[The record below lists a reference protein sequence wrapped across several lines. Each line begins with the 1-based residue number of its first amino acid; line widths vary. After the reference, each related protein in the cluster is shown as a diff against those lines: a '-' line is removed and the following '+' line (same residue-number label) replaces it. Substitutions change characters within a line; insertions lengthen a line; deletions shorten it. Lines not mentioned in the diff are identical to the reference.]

1 MQRSTQHPRRRAW
14 LRRLI
19 VVAVLAAAVGALL
32 SQTVF
37 AQTSYIITDGDRV
50 TVHRSYSSDPYEVL
64 TEAGIELEEED
75 TYETGYADGMNQ
87 ITVRRMQMVTV
98 INRGAQS
105 VIGTYGET
113 TGSLLARMG
122 ITPGTGDT
130 LSCSSETQT
139 YDGMTIELVHTETR
153 IEEEDTT
160 VPYPVNYYEDPDLEP
175 DAEIVLVA
183 GQNGLTHVKS
193 EVTYR
198 NGKEVSR
205 VIVQETV
212 QTKPVTQ
219 LVIRGVDRT
228 IMEQP
233 ADPEPAEQAA
243 PDASSGTASGSS
255 SSGSSSSGGSRY
267 DGSAETSGNV
277 IMTSSGESYTYV
289 DVMTCSATAYTCEG
303 YVGHTYSGTLAR
315 VGAIAVDPTV
325 IPLGTKMYVV
335 SNDGQYVYGYCVA
348 EDIGGGIPNGR
359 KFKAAQTGG
368 PSGGCI
374 PASLIDTPI
383 DYDNLI
389 AIGSMMGSGGLIVMD
404 EDTCMVDLAK
414 FFLEFTVDES
424 CGKCAPCR
432 IGTRRLLEILTKIT
446 DGKGELEDIDR
457 LEELAAYIKSASL
470 CGLGQ
475 TAPNP
480 VLSTL
485 RYFRDEY
492 IAHVTEKRCPA
503 GVCKHLLSYSILED
517 KCRGCTA
524 CARICPAG
532 AISGSVKQPHKIDTS
547 KCLKCGACIEKC
559 KFGAIVK
566 K

>member
-212 QTKPVTQ
+212 KTKPVTQ

-243 PDASSGTASGSS
+243 PAASSGTASGSS

-267 DGSAETSGNV
+267 DGSAETDGNV

-348 EDIGGGIPNGR
+348 EDIGGGI
-359 KFKAAQTGG
+359 
-368 PSGGCI
+368 
-374 PASLIDTPI
+374 
-383 DYDNLI
+383 
-389 AIGSMMGSGGLIVMD
+389 
-404 EDTCMVDLAK
+404 
-414 FFLEFTVDES
+414 
-424 CGKCAPCR
+424 
-432 IGTRRLLEILTKIT
+432 
-446 DGKGELEDIDR
+446 KG
-457 LEELAAYIKSASL
+457 
-470 CGLGQ
+470 
-475 TAPNP
+475 N
-480 VLSTL
+480 
-485 RYFRDEY
+485 
-492 IAHVTEKRCPA
+492 
-503 GVCKHLLSYSILED
+503 
-517 KCRGCTA
+517 
-524 CARICPAG
+524 
-532 AISGSVKQPHKIDTS
+532 KIDLYFDTYAE
-547 KCLKCGACIEKC
+547 CWD
-559 KFGAIVK
+559 FGVRMCTVYILG
-566 K
+566 

>member
-113 TGSLLARMG
+113 VGSLLTRMG

-153 IEEEDTT
+153 IEEEDTV

-212 QTKPVTQ
+212 KTKPVTQ

-243 PDASSGTASGSS
+243 PAASSGTASGSS

-348 EDIGGGIPNGR
+348 EDIGGGI
-359 KFKAAQTGG
+359 
-368 PSGGCI
+368 
-374 PASLIDTPI
+374 
-383 DYDNLI
+383 
-389 AIGSMMGSGGLIVMD
+389 
-404 EDTCMVDLAK
+404 
-414 FFLEFTVDES
+414 
-424 CGKCAPCR
+424 
-432 IGTRRLLEILTKIT
+432 
-446 DGKGELEDIDR
+446 KG
-457 LEELAAYIKSASL
+457 
-470 CGLGQ
+470 
-475 TAPNP
+475 N
-480 VLSTL
+480 
-485 RYFRDEY
+485 
-492 IAHVTEKRCPA
+492 
-503 GVCKHLLSYSILED
+503 
-517 KCRGCTA
+517 
-524 CARICPAG
+524 
-532 AISGSVKQPHKIDTS
+532 KIDLYFDTYAE
-547 KCLKCGACIEKC
+547 CWD
-559 KFGAIVK
+559 FGVRMCTVYILG
-566 K
+566 

>member
-139 YDGMTIELVHTETR
+139 YDGMTVELVHTETR

-175 DAEIVLVA
+175 GAEIVLVA

-212 QTKPVTQ
+212 KMKPVTQ

-243 PDASSGTASGSS
+243 PAASSGTASGSS

-348 EDIGGGIPNGR
+348 EDIGGGI
-359 KFKAAQTGG
+359 
-368 PSGGCI
+368 
-374 PASLIDTPI
+374 
-383 DYDNLI
+383 
-389 AIGSMMGSGGLIVMD
+389 
-404 EDTCMVDLAK
+404 
-414 FFLEFTVDES
+414 
-424 CGKCAPCR
+424 
-432 IGTRRLLEILTKIT
+432 
-446 DGKGELEDIDR
+446 KG
-457 LEELAAYIKSASL
+457 
-470 CGLGQ
+470 
-475 TAPNP
+475 N
-480 VLSTL
+480 
-485 RYFRDEY
+485 
-492 IAHVTEKRCPA
+492 
-503 GVCKHLLSYSILED
+503 
-517 KCRGCTA
+517 
-524 CARICPAG
+524 
-532 AISGSVKQPHKIDTS
+532 KIDLYFDTYAE
-547 KCLKCGACIEKC
+547 CWD
-559 KFGAIVK
+559 FGVRMCTVYIMG
-566 K
+566 

>member
-37 AQTSYIITDGDRV
+37 AQTSYIITDGNRV

-175 DAEIVLVA
+175 GAEIVLVA

-205 VIVQETV
+205 TVVQETV

-243 PDASSGTASGSS
+243 PAASSGTASGSS

-348 EDIGGGIPNGR
+348 EDIGGGI
-359 KFKAAQTGG
+359 
-368 PSGGCI
+368 
-374 PASLIDTPI
+374 
-383 DYDNLI
+383 
-389 AIGSMMGSGGLIVMD
+389 
-404 EDTCMVDLAK
+404 
-414 FFLEFTVDES
+414 
-424 CGKCAPCR
+424 
-432 IGTRRLLEILTKIT
+432 
-446 DGKGELEDIDR
+446 KG
-457 LEELAAYIKSASL
+457 
-470 CGLGQ
+470 
-475 TAPNP
+475 N
-480 VLSTL
+480 
-485 RYFRDEY
+485 
-492 IAHVTEKRCPA
+492 
-503 GVCKHLLSYSILED
+503 
-517 KCRGCTA
+517 
-524 CARICPAG
+524 
-532 AISGSVKQPHKIDTS
+532 KIDLYFDTYAE
-547 KCLKCGACIEKC
+547 CWD
-559 KFGAIVK
+559 FGVRMCTVYILG
-566 K
+566 

>member
-153 IEEEDTT
+153 IEEEDTV

-175 DAEIVLVA
+175 GAEIVLVA

-205 VIVQETV
+205 TVVQETV

-243 PDASSGTASGSS
+243 PAASSGTASGSS

-267 DGSAETSGNV
+267 DGSAETDGNV

-348 EDIGGGIPNGR
+348 EDIGGGI
-359 KFKAAQTGG
+359 
-368 PSGGCI
+368 
-374 PASLIDTPI
+374 
-383 DYDNLI
+383 
-389 AIGSMMGSGGLIVMD
+389 
-404 EDTCMVDLAK
+404 
-414 FFLEFTVDES
+414 
-424 CGKCAPCR
+424 
-432 IGTRRLLEILTKIT
+432 
-446 DGKGELEDIDR
+446 KG
-457 LEELAAYIKSASL
+457 
-470 CGLGQ
+470 
-475 TAPNP
+475 N
-480 VLSTL
+480 
-485 RYFRDEY
+485 
-492 IAHVTEKRCPA
+492 
-503 GVCKHLLSYSILED
+503 
-517 KCRGCTA
+517 
-524 CARICPAG
+524 
-532 AISGSVKQPHKIDTS
+532 KIDLYFDTYAE
-547 KCLKCGACIEKC
+547 CWD
-559 KFGAIVK
+559 FGVRMCTVYILG
-566 K
+566 

>member
-153 IEEEDTT
+153 IEEEDTV

-175 DAEIVLVA
+175 EEEIVLVA

-205 VIVQETV
+205 VVVQETV
-212 QTKPVTQ
+212 KTKPVTQ

-243 PDASSGTASGSS
+243 PAASSGTASGSS

-348 EDIGGGIPNGR
+348 EDIGGGI
-359 KFKAAQTGG
+359 
-368 PSGGCI
+368 
-374 PASLIDTPI
+374 
-383 DYDNLI
+383 
-389 AIGSMMGSGGLIVMD
+389 
-404 EDTCMVDLAK
+404 
-414 FFLEFTVDES
+414 
-424 CGKCAPCR
+424 
-432 IGTRRLLEILTKIT
+432 
-446 DGKGELEDIDR
+446 KG
-457 LEELAAYIKSASL
+457 
-470 CGLGQ
+470 
-475 TAPNP
+475 N
-480 VLSTL
+480 
-485 RYFRDEY
+485 
-492 IAHVTEKRCPA
+492 
-503 GVCKHLLSYSILED
+503 
-517 KCRGCTA
+517 
-524 CARICPAG
+524 
-532 AISGSVKQPHKIDTS
+532 KIDLYFDTYAE
-547 KCLKCGACIEKC
+547 CWD
-559 KFGAIVK
+559 FGVRMCTVYILG
-566 K
+566 

>member
-1 MQRSTQHPRRRAW
+1 
-14 LRRLI
+14 
-19 VVAVLAAAVGALL
+19 
-32 SQTVF
+32 
-37 AQTSYIITDGDRV
+37 
-50 TVHRSYSSDPYEVL
+50 
-64 TEAGIELEEED
+64 
-75 TYETGYADGMNQ
+75 
-87 ITVRRMQMVTV
+87 
-98 INRGAQS
+98 
-105 VIGTYGET
+105 
-113 TGSLLARMG
+113 MG

-153 IEEEDTT
+153 IEEADTV
-160 VPYPVNYYEDPDLEP
+160 VPYPVNYYEDPELEP
-175 DAEIVLVA
+175 EEEIVLVA

-205 VIVQETV
+205 VVVQETV

-243 PDASSGTASGSS
+243 PAASSGTASGSS

-348 EDIGGGIPNGR
+348 EDIGGGI
-359 KFKAAQTGG
+359 
-368 PSGGCI
+368 
-374 PASLIDTPI
+374 
-383 DYDNLI
+383 
-389 AIGSMMGSGGLIVMD
+389 
-404 EDTCMVDLAK
+404 
-414 FFLEFTVDES
+414 
-424 CGKCAPCR
+424 
-432 IGTRRLLEILTKIT
+432 
-446 DGKGELEDIDR
+446 KG
-457 LEELAAYIKSASL
+457 
-470 CGLGQ
+470 
-475 TAPNP
+475 N
-480 VLSTL
+480 
-485 RYFRDEY
+485 
-492 IAHVTEKRCPA
+492 
-503 GVCKHLLSYSILED
+503 
-517 KCRGCTA
+517 
-524 CARICPAG
+524 
-532 AISGSVKQPHKIDTS
+532 KIDLYFDTYAE
-547 KCLKCGACIEKC
+547 CWD
-559 KFGAIVK
+559 FGVRMCTVYILG
-566 K
+566 

>member
-175 DAEIVLVA
+175 GAEIVLVA

-212 QTKPVTQ
+212 QAKPVTQ

-243 PDASSGTASGSS
+243 PAASSGTASGSS

-277 IMTSSGESYTYV
+277 IMTSSGESYTYI

-348 EDIGGGIPNGR
+348 EDIGGGI
-359 KFKAAQTGG
+359 
-368 PSGGCI
+368 
-374 PASLIDTPI
+374 
-383 DYDNLI
+383 
-389 AIGSMMGSGGLIVMD
+389 
-404 EDTCMVDLAK
+404 
-414 FFLEFTVDES
+414 
-424 CGKCAPCR
+424 
-432 IGTRRLLEILTKIT
+432 
-446 DGKGELEDIDR
+446 KG
-457 LEELAAYIKSASL
+457 
-470 CGLGQ
+470 
-475 TAPNP
+475 N
-480 VLSTL
+480 
-485 RYFRDEY
+485 
-492 IAHVTEKRCPA
+492 
-503 GVCKHLLSYSILED
+503 
-517 KCRGCTA
+517 
-524 CARICPAG
+524 
-532 AISGSVKQPHKIDTS
+532 KIDLYFDTYAE
-547 KCLKCGACIEKC
+547 CWD
-559 KFGAIVK
+559 FGVRMCTVYILG
-566 K
+566 

>member
-64 TEAGIELEEED
+64 TEVGIELEEED

-113 TGSLLARMG
+113 AGSLLARMG

-160 VPYPVNYYEDPDLEP
+160 VPYPVNYYEDPELEP
-175 DAEIVLVA
+175 GAEIVLVA

-205 VIVQETV
+205 TVVQETV

-243 PDASSGTASGSS
+243 PAASSGTASGSS

-348 EDIGGGIPNGR
+348 EDIGGGI
-359 KFKAAQTGG
+359 
-368 PSGGCI
+368 
-374 PASLIDTPI
+374 
-383 DYDNLI
+383 
-389 AIGSMMGSGGLIVMD
+389 
-404 EDTCMVDLAK
+404 
-414 FFLEFTVDES
+414 
-424 CGKCAPCR
+424 
-432 IGTRRLLEILTKIT
+432 
-446 DGKGELEDIDR
+446 KG
-457 LEELAAYIKSASL
+457 
-470 CGLGQ
+470 
-475 TAPNP
+475 N
-480 VLSTL
+480 
-485 RYFRDEY
+485 
-492 IAHVTEKRCPA
+492 
-503 GVCKHLLSYSILED
+503 
-517 KCRGCTA
+517 
-524 CARICPAG
+524 
-532 AISGSVKQPHKIDTS
+532 KIDLYFDTYAE
-547 KCLKCGACIEKC
+547 CWD
-559 KFGAIVK
+559 FGVRMCTVYILG
-566 K
+566 

>member
-75 TYETGYADGMNQ
+75 TYETGDADGMNQ

-153 IEEEDTT
+153 IEEEDTV

-175 DAEIVLVA
+175 GAEIVLVA

-205 VIVQETV
+205 TVVQETV

-243 PDASSGTASGSS
+243 PAASSGTASGSS

-348 EDIGGGIPNGR
+348 EDIGGGI
-359 KFKAAQTGG
+359 
-368 PSGGCI
+368 
-374 PASLIDTPI
+374 
-383 DYDNLI
+383 
-389 AIGSMMGSGGLIVMD
+389 
-404 EDTCMVDLAK
+404 
-414 FFLEFTVDES
+414 
-424 CGKCAPCR
+424 
-432 IGTRRLLEILTKIT
+432 
-446 DGKGELEDIDR
+446 KG
-457 LEELAAYIKSASL
+457 
-470 CGLGQ
+470 
-475 TAPNP
+475 N
-480 VLSTL
+480 
-485 RYFRDEY
+485 
-492 IAHVTEKRCPA
+492 
-503 GVCKHLLSYSILED
+503 
-517 KCRGCTA
+517 
-524 CARICPAG
+524 
-532 AISGSVKQPHKIDTS
+532 KIDLYFDTYAE
-547 KCLKCGACIEKC
+547 CWD
-559 KFGAIVK
+559 FGVRMCTVYILG
-566 K
+566 

>member
-64 TEAGIELEEED
+64 TEAGIELEED

-113 TGSLLARMG
+113 AGSLLARMG

-175 DAEIVLVA
+175 GAEIVLVA

-212 QTKPVTQ
+212 KTKPVTQ

-243 PDASSGTASGSS
+243 PAASSGTASGSS

-348 EDIGGGIPNGR
+348 EDIGGGI
-359 KFKAAQTGG
+359 
-368 PSGGCI
+368 
-374 PASLIDTPI
+374 
-383 DYDNLI
+383 
-389 AIGSMMGSGGLIVMD
+389 
-404 EDTCMVDLAK
+404 
-414 FFLEFTVDES
+414 
-424 CGKCAPCR
+424 
-432 IGTRRLLEILTKIT
+432 
-446 DGKGELEDIDR
+446 KG
-457 LEELAAYIKSASL
+457 
-470 CGLGQ
+470 
-475 TAPNP
+475 N
-480 VLSTL
+480 
-485 RYFRDEY
+485 
-492 IAHVTEKRCPA
+492 
-503 GVCKHLLSYSILED
+503 
-517 KCRGCTA
+517 
-524 CARICPAG
+524 
-532 AISGSVKQPHKIDTS
+532 KIDLYFDTYAE
-547 KCLKCGACIEKC
+547 CWD
-559 KFGAIVK
+559 FGVRMCTVYILG
-566 K
+566 

>member
-113 TGSLLARMG
+113 TGSLLARMV

-153 IEEEDTT
+153 IEEEDTV

-175 DAEIVLVA
+175 GAEIVLVA

-205 VIVQETV
+205 TVVQETV

-243 PDASSGTASGSS
+243 PAASSGTASGSS

-348 EDIGGGIPNGR
+348 EDIGGGI
-359 KFKAAQTGG
+359 
-368 PSGGCI
+368 
-374 PASLIDTPI
+374 
-383 DYDNLI
+383 
-389 AIGSMMGSGGLIVMD
+389 
-404 EDTCMVDLAK
+404 
-414 FFLEFTVDES
+414 
-424 CGKCAPCR
+424 
-432 IGTRRLLEILTKIT
+432 
-446 DGKGELEDIDR
+446 KG
-457 LEELAAYIKSASL
+457 
-470 CGLGQ
+470 
-475 TAPNP
+475 N
-480 VLSTL
+480 
-485 RYFRDEY
+485 
-492 IAHVTEKRCPA
+492 
-503 GVCKHLLSYSILED
+503 
-517 KCRGCTA
+517 
-524 CARICPAG
+524 
-532 AISGSVKQPHKIDTS
+532 KIDLYFDTYAE
-547 KCLKCGACIEKC
+547 CWD
-559 KFGAIVK
+559 FGVRMCTVYILG
-566 K
+566 

>member
-153 IEEEDTT
+153 IEEEDTV

-233 ADPEPAEQAA
+233 ADPEPAERRPLPPRPARPPAA
-243 PDASSGTASGSS
+243 PRPARRPPAAHAMTAPL
-255 SSGSSSSGGSRY
+255 RR
-267 DGSAETSGNV
+267 AA
-277 IMTSSGESYTYV
+277 TSS
-289 DVMTCSATAYTCEG
+289 
-303 YVGHTYSGTLAR
+303 
-315 VGAIAVDPTV
+315 
-325 IPLGTKMYVV
+325 
-335 SNDGQYVYGYCVA
+335 
-348 EDIGGGIPNGR
+348 
-359 KFKAAQTGG
+359 
-368 PSGGCI
+368 
-374 PASLIDTPI
+374 
-383 DYDNLI
+383 
-389 AIGSMMGSGGLIVMD
+389 
-404 EDTCMVDLAK
+404 
-414 FFLEFTVDES
+414 
-424 CGKCAPCR
+424 
-432 IGTRRLLEILTKIT
+432 
-446 DGKGELEDIDR
+446 
-457 LEELAAYIKSASL
+457 
-470 CGLGQ
+470 
-475 TAPNP
+475 
-480 VLSTL
+480 
-485 RYFRDEY
+485 
-492 IAHVTEKRCPA
+492 
-503 GVCKHLLSYSILED
+503 
-517 KCRGCTA
+517 
-524 CARICPAG
+524 
-532 AISGSVKQPHKIDTS
+532 
-547 KCLKCGACIEKC
+547 
-559 KFGAIVK
+559 
-566 K
+566 

>member
-153 IEEEDTT
+153 IEEEDTI

-205 VIVQETV
+205 TVVQETV

-243 PDASSGTASGSS
+243 PAASSGTASGSS

-348 EDIGGGIPNGR
+348 EDIGGGI
-359 KFKAAQTGG
+359 
-368 PSGGCI
+368 
-374 PASLIDTPI
+374 
-383 DYDNLI
+383 
-389 AIGSMMGSGGLIVMD
+389 
-404 EDTCMVDLAK
+404 
-414 FFLEFTVDES
+414 
-424 CGKCAPCR
+424 
-432 IGTRRLLEILTKIT
+432 
-446 DGKGELEDIDR
+446 KG
-457 LEELAAYIKSASL
+457 
-470 CGLGQ
+470 
-475 TAPNP
+475 N
-480 VLSTL
+480 
-485 RYFRDEY
+485 
-492 IAHVTEKRCPA
+492 
-503 GVCKHLLSYSILED
+503 
-517 KCRGCTA
+517 
-524 CARICPAG
+524 
-532 AISGSVKQPHKIDTS
+532 KIDLYFDTYAE
-547 KCLKCGACIEKC
+547 CWD
-559 KFGAIVK
+559 FGVRMCTVYILG
-566 K
+566 

>member
-153 IEEEDTT
+153 IEEEDTV

-175 DAEIVLVA
+175 GAEIVLVA

-205 VIVQETV
+205 TVVQETV

-233 ADPEPAEQAA
+233 ADPEPTEQSV
-243 PDASSGTASGSS
+243 SSGSTSSGGSS
-255 SSGSSSSGGSRY
+255 SSGPSTSGGSRY
-267 DGSAETSGNV
+267 DGSAETNGNV

-348 EDIGGGIPNGR
+348 EDIGGGI
-359 KFKAAQTGG
+359 
-368 PSGGCI
+368 
-374 PASLIDTPI
+374 
-383 DYDNLI
+383 
-389 AIGSMMGSGGLIVMD
+389 
-404 EDTCMVDLAK
+404 
-414 FFLEFTVDES
+414 
-424 CGKCAPCR
+424 
-432 IGTRRLLEILTKIT
+432 
-446 DGKGELEDIDR
+446 KG
-457 LEELAAYIKSASL
+457 
-470 CGLGQ
+470 
-475 TAPNP
+475 N
-480 VLSTL
+480 
-485 RYFRDEY
+485 
-492 IAHVTEKRCPA
+492 
-503 GVCKHLLSYSILED
+503 
-517 KCRGCTA
+517 
-524 CARICPAG
+524 
-532 AISGSVKQPHKIDTS
+532 KIDLYFDTYAE
-547 KCLKCGACIEKC
+547 CWD
-559 KFGAIVK
+559 FGVRMCTVYILG
-566 K
+566 

>member
-153 IEEEDTT
+153 IEEEDTV

-175 DAEIVLVA
+175 GAEIVLVA

-205 VIVQETV
+205 TVVQETV

-228 IMEQP
+228 IMEQR

-243 PDASSGTASGSS
+243 PAASSGTASGSS

-348 EDIGGGIPNGR
+348 EDIGGGI
-359 KFKAAQTGG
+359 
-368 PSGGCI
+368 
-374 PASLIDTPI
+374 
-383 DYDNLI
+383 
-389 AIGSMMGSGGLIVMD
+389 
-404 EDTCMVDLAK
+404 
-414 FFLEFTVDES
+414 
-424 CGKCAPCR
+424 
-432 IGTRRLLEILTKIT
+432 
-446 DGKGELEDIDR
+446 KG
-457 LEELAAYIKSASL
+457 
-470 CGLGQ
+470 
-475 TAPNP
+475 N
-480 VLSTL
+480 
-485 RYFRDEY
+485 
-492 IAHVTEKRCPA
+492 
-503 GVCKHLLSYSILED
+503 
-517 KCRGCTA
+517 
-524 CARICPAG
+524 
-532 AISGSVKQPHKIDTS
+532 KIDLYFDTYAE
-547 KCLKCGACIEKC
+547 CWD
-559 KFGAIVK
+559 FGVRMCTVYILG
-566 K
+566 

>member
-212 QTKPVTQ
+212 KTKPVTQ

-233 ADPEPAEQAA
+233 ADPEPTEQSV
-243 PDASSGTASGSS
+243 SSGSTSSGGSS
-255 SSGSSSSGGSRY
+255 SSGPSTSGGSRY
-267 DGSAETSGNV
+267 DGSAETDGNV

-325 IPLGTKMYVV
+325 IPLGTKMYIV

-348 EDIGGGIPNGR
+348 EDIGGGI
-359 KFKAAQTGG
+359 
-368 PSGGCI
+368 
-374 PASLIDTPI
+374 
-383 DYDNLI
+383 
-389 AIGSMMGSGGLIVMD
+389 
-404 EDTCMVDLAK
+404 
-414 FFLEFTVDES
+414 
-424 CGKCAPCR
+424 
-432 IGTRRLLEILTKIT
+432 
-446 DGKGELEDIDR
+446 KG
-457 LEELAAYIKSASL
+457 
-470 CGLGQ
+470 
-475 TAPNP
+475 N
-480 VLSTL
+480 
-485 RYFRDEY
+485 
-492 IAHVTEKRCPA
+492 
-503 GVCKHLLSYSILED
+503 
-517 KCRGCTA
+517 
-524 CARICPAG
+524 
-532 AISGSVKQPHKIDTS
+532 KIDLYFDTYAE
-547 KCLKCGACIEKC
+547 CWD
-559 KFGAIVK
+559 FGVRMCTVYILG
-566 K
+566 

>member
-113 TGSLLARMG
+113 VGSLLTRMG

-153 IEEEDTT
+153 IEEEDTV

-175 DAEIVLVA
+175 DAEIDLVA

-212 QTKPVTQ
+212 KTKPVTQ

-243 PDASSGTASGSS
+243 PAASSGTASGSS

-348 EDIGGGIPNGR
+348 EDIGGGI
-359 KFKAAQTGG
+359 
-368 PSGGCI
+368 
-374 PASLIDTPI
+374 
-383 DYDNLI
+383 
-389 AIGSMMGSGGLIVMD
+389 
-404 EDTCMVDLAK
+404 
-414 FFLEFTVDES
+414 
-424 CGKCAPCR
+424 
-432 IGTRRLLEILTKIT
+432 
-446 DGKGELEDIDR
+446 KG
-457 LEELAAYIKSASL
+457 
-470 CGLGQ
+470 
-475 TAPNP
+475 N
-480 VLSTL
+480 
-485 RYFRDEY
+485 
-492 IAHVTEKRCPA
+492 
-503 GVCKHLLSYSILED
+503 
-517 KCRGCTA
+517 
-524 CARICPAG
+524 
-532 AISGSVKQPHKIDTS
+532 KIDLYFDTYAE
-547 KCLKCGACIEKC
+547 CWD
-559 KFGAIVK
+559 FGVRMCTVYILG
-566 K
+566 

>member
-153 IEEEDTT
+153 IEEEDTV

-175 DAEIVLVA
+175 GAEIVLVA

-205 VIVQETV
+205 TVVQETV
-212 QTKPVTQ
+212 QTQPVTQ

-243 PDASSGTASGSS
+243 PAASSGTASGSS

-348 EDIGGGIPNGR
+348 EDIGGGI
-359 KFKAAQTGG
+359 
-368 PSGGCI
+368 
-374 PASLIDTPI
+374 
-383 DYDNLI
+383 
-389 AIGSMMGSGGLIVMD
+389 
-404 EDTCMVDLAK
+404 
-414 FFLEFTVDES
+414 
-424 CGKCAPCR
+424 
-432 IGTRRLLEILTKIT
+432 
-446 DGKGELEDIDR
+446 KG
-457 LEELAAYIKSASL
+457 
-470 CGLGQ
+470 
-475 TAPNP
+475 N
-480 VLSTL
+480 
-485 RYFRDEY
+485 
-492 IAHVTEKRCPA
+492 
-503 GVCKHLLSYSILED
+503 
-517 KCRGCTA
+517 
-524 CARICPAG
+524 
-532 AISGSVKQPHKIDTS
+532 KIDLYFDTYAE
-547 KCLKCGACIEKC
+547 CWD
-559 KFGAIVK
+559 FGVRMCTVYILG
-566 K
+566 

>member
-139 YDGMTIELVHTETR
+139 YDGMTVELVHTETR

-175 DAEIVLVA
+175 GAEIVLVA

-205 VIVQETV
+205 VVVQETV
-212 QTKPVTQ
+212 KMKPVTQ

-243 PDASSGTASGSS
+243 PAASSGTASGSS

-267 DGSAETSGNV
+267 DGSAETDGNV

-348 EDIGGGIPNGR
+348 EDIGGGI
-359 KFKAAQTGG
+359 
-368 PSGGCI
+368 
-374 PASLIDTPI
+374 
-383 DYDNLI
+383 
-389 AIGSMMGSGGLIVMD
+389 
-404 EDTCMVDLAK
+404 
-414 FFLEFTVDES
+414 
-424 CGKCAPCR
+424 
-432 IGTRRLLEILTKIT
+432 
-446 DGKGELEDIDR
+446 KG
-457 LEELAAYIKSASL
+457 
-470 CGLGQ
+470 
-475 TAPNP
+475 N
-480 VLSTL
+480 
-485 RYFRDEY
+485 
-492 IAHVTEKRCPA
+492 
-503 GVCKHLLSYSILED
+503 
-517 KCRGCTA
+517 
-524 CARICPAG
+524 
-532 AISGSVKQPHKIDTS
+532 KIDLYFDTYAE
-547 KCLKCGACIEKC
+547 CWD
-559 KFGAIVK
+559 FGVRMCTVYILG
-566 K
+566 

>member
-175 DAEIVLVA
+175 GAEIVLVA

-212 QTKPVTQ
+212 KTKPVTQ

-233 ADPEPAEQAA
+233 ADPEPAEQATPA
-243 PDASSGTASGSS
+243 ASSGTASGSS

-348 EDIGGGIPNGR
+348 EDIGGGI
-359 KFKAAQTGG
+359 
-368 PSGGCI
+368 
-374 PASLIDTPI
+374 
-383 DYDNLI
+383 
-389 AIGSMMGSGGLIVMD
+389 
-404 EDTCMVDLAK
+404 
-414 FFLEFTVDES
+414 
-424 CGKCAPCR
+424 
-432 IGTRRLLEILTKIT
+432 
-446 DGKGELEDIDR
+446 KG
-457 LEELAAYIKSASL
+457 
-470 CGLGQ
+470 
-475 TAPNP
+475 N
-480 VLSTL
+480 
-485 RYFRDEY
+485 
-492 IAHVTEKRCPA
+492 
-503 GVCKHLLSYSILED
+503 
-517 KCRGCTA
+517 
-524 CARICPAG
+524 
-532 AISGSVKQPHKIDTS
+532 KIDLYFDTYAE
-547 KCLKCGACIEKC
+547 CWD
-559 KFGAIVK
+559 FGVRMCTVYILG
-566 K
+566 

>member
-153 IEEEDTT
+153 IEEEDTV

-175 DAEIVLVA
+175 GAEIVLVA

-205 VIVQETV
+205 TVVQETA

-233 ADPEPAEQAA
+233 ADPEPTEQSV
-243 PDASSGTASGSS
+243 SSGSTSSGGSS
-255 SSGSSSSGGSRY
+255 SSGPSTSGGSRY

-348 EDIGGGIPNGR
+348 EDIGGGI
-359 KFKAAQTGG
+359 
-368 PSGGCI
+368 
-374 PASLIDTPI
+374 
-383 DYDNLI
+383 
-389 AIGSMMGSGGLIVMD
+389 
-404 EDTCMVDLAK
+404 
-414 FFLEFTVDES
+414 
-424 CGKCAPCR
+424 
-432 IGTRRLLEILTKIT
+432 
-446 DGKGELEDIDR
+446 KG
-457 LEELAAYIKSASL
+457 
-470 CGLGQ
+470 
-475 TAPNP
+475 N
-480 VLSTL
+480 
-485 RYFRDEY
+485 
-492 IAHVTEKRCPA
+492 
-503 GVCKHLLSYSILED
+503 
-517 KCRGCTA
+517 
-524 CARICPAG
+524 
-532 AISGSVKQPHKIDTS
+532 KIDLYFDTYAE
-547 KCLKCGACIEKC
+547 CWD
-559 KFGAIVK
+559 FGVRMCTVYILG
-566 K
+566 

>member
-175 DAEIVLVA
+175 GAEIVLVA

-243 PDASSGTASGSS
+243 PAASSGAASGSS

-267 DGSAETSGNV
+267 DGSAETDGNV
-277 IMTSSGESYTYV
+277 IMTSSGE
-289 DVMTCSATAYTCEG
+289 G
-303 YVGHTYSGTLAR
+303 YVGNTYSGTLAR

-348 EDIGGGIPNGR
+348 EDIGGGI
-359 KFKAAQTGG
+359 
-368 PSGGCI
+368 
-374 PASLIDTPI
+374 
-383 DYDNLI
+383 
-389 AIGSMMGSGGLIVMD
+389 
-404 EDTCMVDLAK
+404 
-414 FFLEFTVDES
+414 
-424 CGKCAPCR
+424 
-432 IGTRRLLEILTKIT
+432 
-446 DGKGELEDIDR
+446 KG
-457 LEELAAYIKSASL
+457 
-470 CGLGQ
+470 
-475 TAPNP
+475 N
-480 VLSTL
+480 
-485 RYFRDEY
+485 
-492 IAHVTEKRCPA
+492 
-503 GVCKHLLSYSILED
+503 
-517 KCRGCTA
+517 
-524 CARICPAG
+524 
-532 AISGSVKQPHKIDTS
+532 KIDLYFDTYAE
-547 KCLKCGACIEKC
+547 CWD
-559 KFGAIVK
+559 FGVRMCTVYILG
-566 K
+566 

>member
-50 TVHRSYSSDPYEVL
+50 TVHRSFSSDPYEVL

-153 IEEEDTT
+153 IEEADTV
-160 VPYPVNYYEDPDLEP
+160 VPYPVNYYEDPELEP
-175 DAEIVLVA
+175 EEEIVLVA

-212 QTKPVTQ
+212 KTKPVTQ

-233 ADPEPAEQAA
+233 ADPEPTEQSV
-243 PDASSGTASGSS
+243 SSGSTSSGGSS
-255 SSGSSSSGGSRY
+255 SSGPSSSGGSRY

-348 EDIGGGIPNGR
+348 EDIGGGI
-359 KFKAAQTGG
+359 
-368 PSGGCI
+368 
-374 PASLIDTPI
+374 
-383 DYDNLI
+383 
-389 AIGSMMGSGGLIVMD
+389 
-404 EDTCMVDLAK
+404 
-414 FFLEFTVDES
+414 
-424 CGKCAPCR
+424 
-432 IGTRRLLEILTKIT
+432 
-446 DGKGELEDIDR
+446 KG
-457 LEELAAYIKSASL
+457 
-470 CGLGQ
+470 
-475 TAPNP
+475 N
-480 VLSTL
+480 
-485 RYFRDEY
+485 
-492 IAHVTEKRCPA
+492 
-503 GVCKHLLSYSILED
+503 
-517 KCRGCTA
+517 
-524 CARICPAG
+524 
-532 AISGSVKQPHKIDTS
+532 KIDLYFDTYAE
-547 KCLKCGACIEKC
+547 CWD
-559 KFGAIVK
+559 FGVRMCTVYILG
-566 K
+566 

>member
-14 LRRLI
+14 LRRLT
-19 VVAVLAAAVGALL
+19 VAAVLAAAVGALL

-98 INRGAQS
+98 VNRGAQS
-105 VIGTYGET
+105 VIGTYGESV
-113 TGSLLARMG
+113 GSLLARMG

-130 LSCSSETQT
+130 LSCSSEAQT
-139 YDGMTIELVHTETR
+139 YDGMTVELVHTETR

-205 VIVQETV
+205 VVVQETV
-212 QTKPVTQ
+212 KTKPVTQ

-233 ADPEPAEQAA
+233 TDPEPTEQSVSSS
-243 PDASSGTASGSS
+243 SSGSSASSGSS
-255 SSGSSSSGGSRY
+255 SGASSCSSSSGGSRY
-267 DGSAETSGNV
+267 DGSAETDGNV
-277 IMTSSGESYTYV
+277 IVTSSGETYTYV

-348 EDIGGGIPNGR
+348 EDIGGGI
-359 KFKAAQTGG
+359 
-368 PSGGCI
+368 
-374 PASLIDTPI
+374 
-383 DYDNLI
+383 
-389 AIGSMMGSGGLIVMD
+389 
-404 EDTCMVDLAK
+404 
-414 FFLEFTVDES
+414 
-424 CGKCAPCR
+424 
-432 IGTRRLLEILTKIT
+432 
-446 DGKGELEDIDR
+446 KG
-457 LEELAAYIKSASL
+457 
-470 CGLGQ
+470 
-475 TAPNP
+475 N
-480 VLSTL
+480 
-485 RYFRDEY
+485 
-492 IAHVTEKRCPA
+492 
-503 GVCKHLLSYSILED
+503 
-517 KCRGCTA
+517 
-524 CARICPAG
+524 
-532 AISGSVKQPHKIDTS
+532 KIDLYFDTYAE
-547 KCLKCGACIEKC
+547 CWD
-559 KFGAIVK
+559 FGVRMCTVYILG
-566 K
+566 

>member
-193 EVTYR
+193 KVTYR

-212 QTKPVTQ
+212 KTKPVTQ

-233 ADPEPAEQAA
+233 ADPEPTEQSV
-243 PDASSGTASGSS
+243 SSGSTSSGGSS
-255 SSGSSSSGGSRY
+255 SSGPSTSGGSRY
-267 DGSAETSGNV
+267 DGSAETDGNV

-348 EDIGGGIPNGR
+348 EDIGGGI
-359 KFKAAQTGG
+359 
-368 PSGGCI
+368 
-374 PASLIDTPI
+374 
-383 DYDNLI
+383 
-389 AIGSMMGSGGLIVMD
+389 
-404 EDTCMVDLAK
+404 
-414 FFLEFTVDES
+414 
-424 CGKCAPCR
+424 
-432 IGTRRLLEILTKIT
+432 
-446 DGKGELEDIDR
+446 KG
-457 LEELAAYIKSASL
+457 
-470 CGLGQ
+470 
-475 TAPNP
+475 N
-480 VLSTL
+480 
-485 RYFRDEY
+485 
-492 IAHVTEKRCPA
+492 
-503 GVCKHLLSYSILED
+503 
-517 KCRGCTA
+517 
-524 CARICPAG
+524 
-532 AISGSVKQPHKIDTS
+532 KIDLYFDTYAE
-547 KCLKCGACIEKC
+547 CWD
-559 KFGAIVK
+559 FGVRMCTVYILG
-566 K
+566 

>member
-153 IEEEDTT
+153 IEEEDTV

-175 DAEIVLVA
+175 GAEIVLVA

-205 VIVQETV
+205 TVVQETV

-243 PDASSGTASGSS
+243 PAASSGTASGSS

-267 DGSAETSGNV
+267 AGSAETSGNV

-348 EDIGGGIPNGR
+348 EDIGGGI
-359 KFKAAQTGG
+359 
-368 PSGGCI
+368 
-374 PASLIDTPI
+374 
-383 DYDNLI
+383 
-389 AIGSMMGSGGLIVMD
+389 
-404 EDTCMVDLAK
+404 
-414 FFLEFTVDES
+414 
-424 CGKCAPCR
+424 
-432 IGTRRLLEILTKIT
+432 
-446 DGKGELEDIDR
+446 KG
-457 LEELAAYIKSASL
+457 
-470 CGLGQ
+470 
-475 TAPNP
+475 N
-480 VLSTL
+480 
-485 RYFRDEY
+485 
-492 IAHVTEKRCPA
+492 
-503 GVCKHLLSYSILED
+503 
-517 KCRGCTA
+517 
-524 CARICPAG
+524 
-532 AISGSVKQPHKIDTS
+532 KIDLYFDTYAE
-547 KCLKCGACIEKC
+547 CWD
-559 KFGAIVK
+559 FGVRMCTVYILG
-566 K
+566 

>member
-153 IEEEDTT
+153 IEEEDTV

-175 DAEIVLVA
+175 GTEIVLVA

-205 VIVQETV
+205 TVVQETV

-243 PDASSGTASGSS
+243 PAASSGTASGSS

-348 EDIGGGIPNGR
+348 EDIGGGI
-359 KFKAAQTGG
+359 
-368 PSGGCI
+368 
-374 PASLIDTPI
+374 
-383 DYDNLI
+383 
-389 AIGSMMGSGGLIVMD
+389 
-404 EDTCMVDLAK
+404 
-414 FFLEFTVDES
+414 
-424 CGKCAPCR
+424 
-432 IGTRRLLEILTKIT
+432 
-446 DGKGELEDIDR
+446 KG
-457 LEELAAYIKSASL
+457 
-470 CGLGQ
+470 
-475 TAPNP
+475 N
-480 VLSTL
+480 
-485 RYFRDEY
+485 
-492 IAHVTEKRCPA
+492 
-503 GVCKHLLSYSILED
+503 
-517 KCRGCTA
+517 
-524 CARICPAG
+524 
-532 AISGSVKQPHKIDTS
+532 KIDLYFDTYAE
-547 KCLKCGACIEKC
+547 CWD
-559 KFGAIVK
+559 FGVRMCTVYILG
-566 K
+566 

>member
-105 VIGTYGET
+105 VIGTYGES

-205 VIVQETV
+205 VVVQETV
-212 QTKPVTQ
+212 KMKPVTQ

-233 ADPEPAEQAA
+233 ADPEPTEQAA
-243 PDASSGTASGSS
+243 PAASSGTASGSS

-267 DGSAETSGNV
+267 DGSAETDGNV

-348 EDIGGGIPNGR
+348 EDIGGGI
-359 KFKAAQTGG
+359 
-368 PSGGCI
+368 
-374 PASLIDTPI
+374 
-383 DYDNLI
+383 
-389 AIGSMMGSGGLIVMD
+389 
-404 EDTCMVDLAK
+404 
-414 FFLEFTVDES
+414 
-424 CGKCAPCR
+424 
-432 IGTRRLLEILTKIT
+432 
-446 DGKGELEDIDR
+446 KG
-457 LEELAAYIKSASL
+457 
-470 CGLGQ
+470 
-475 TAPNP
+475 N
-480 VLSTL
+480 
-485 RYFRDEY
+485 
-492 IAHVTEKRCPA
+492 
-503 GVCKHLLSYSILED
+503 
-517 KCRGCTA
+517 
-524 CARICPAG
+524 
-532 AISGSVKQPHKIDTS
+532 KIDLYFDTYAE
-547 KCLKCGACIEKC
+547 CWD
-559 KFGAIVK
+559 FGVRMCTVYILG
-566 K
+566 

>member
-175 DAEIVLVA
+175 GAEIVLVPNA
-183 GQNGLTHVKS
+183 CPMEINGLTHVKS

-243 PDASSGTASGSS
+243 PAASSGAASGSS

-267 DGSAETSGNV
+267 DGSAETDGNV

-348 EDIGGGIPNGR
+348 EDIGGGI
-359 KFKAAQTGG
+359 
-368 PSGGCI
+368 
-374 PASLIDTPI
+374 
-383 DYDNLI
+383 
-389 AIGSMMGSGGLIVMD
+389 
-404 EDTCMVDLAK
+404 
-414 FFLEFTVDES
+414 
-424 CGKCAPCR
+424 
-432 IGTRRLLEILTKIT
+432 
-446 DGKGELEDIDR
+446 KG
-457 LEELAAYIKSASL
+457 
-470 CGLGQ
+470 
-475 TAPNP
+475 N
-480 VLSTL
+480 
-485 RYFRDEY
+485 
-492 IAHVTEKRCPA
+492 
-503 GVCKHLLSYSILED
+503 
-517 KCRGCTA
+517 
-524 CARICPAG
+524 
-532 AISGSVKQPHKIDTS
+532 KIDLYFDTYAE
-547 KCLKCGACIEKC
+547 CWD
-559 KFGAIVK
+559 FGVRMCTVYILG
-566 K
+566 

>member
-212 QTKPVTQ
+212 KTKPVTQ

-233 ADPEPAEQAA
+233 ADPEPTEQSV
-243 PDASSGTASGSS
+243 SSGSTSSGGSS
-255 SSGSSSSGGSRY
+255 SSGPSTSGGSRY
-267 DGSAETSGNV
+267 HGSAETDGNV
-277 IMTSSGESYTYV
+277 IRTSSGE
-289 DVMTCSATAYTCEG
+289 TCSATAYTCEG

-348 EDIGGGIPNGR
+348 EDIGGGI
-359 KFKAAQTGG
+359 
-368 PSGGCI
+368 
-374 PASLIDTPI
+374 
-383 DYDNLI
+383 
-389 AIGSMMGSGGLIVMD
+389 
-404 EDTCMVDLAK
+404 
-414 FFLEFTVDES
+414 
-424 CGKCAPCR
+424 
-432 IGTRRLLEILTKIT
+432 
-446 DGKGELEDIDR
+446 KG
-457 LEELAAYIKSASL
+457 
-470 CGLGQ
+470 
-475 TAPNP
+475 N
-480 VLSTL
+480 
-485 RYFRDEY
+485 
-492 IAHVTEKRCPA
+492 
-503 GVCKHLLSYSILED
+503 
-517 KCRGCTA
+517 
-524 CARICPAG
+524 
-532 AISGSVKQPHKIDTS
+532 KIDLYFDTYAE
-547 KCLKCGACIEKC
+547 CWD
-559 KFGAIVK
+559 FGVRMCTVYILG
-566 K
+566 

>member
-175 DAEIVLVA
+175 GAEIVLVA

-205 VIVQETV
+205 TVVQETV

-243 PDASSGTASGSS
+243 PAASSGTASGSS

-348 EDIGGGIPNGR
+348 EDIGGGI
-359 KFKAAQTGG
+359 
-368 PSGGCI
+368 
-374 PASLIDTPI
+374 
-383 DYDNLI
+383 
-389 AIGSMMGSGGLIVMD
+389 
-404 EDTCMVDLAK
+404 
-414 FFLEFTVDES
+414 
-424 CGKCAPCR
+424 
-432 IGTRRLLEILTKIT
+432 
-446 DGKGELEDIDR
+446 KG
-457 LEELAAYIKSASL
+457 
-470 CGLGQ
+470 
-475 TAPNP
+475 N
-480 VLSTL
+480 
-485 RYFRDEY
+485 
-492 IAHVTEKRCPA
+492 
-503 GVCKHLLSYSILED
+503 
-517 KCRGCTA
+517 
-524 CARICPAG
+524 
-532 AISGSVKQPHKIDTS
+532 KIDLYFDTYAE
-547 KCLKCGACIEKC
+547 CWD
-559 KFGAIVK
+559 FGVRMCTVYILG
-566 K
+566 

>member
-175 DAEIVLVA
+175 GAEIVLVA

-205 VIVQETV
+205 VIVQEMV

-243 PDASSGTASGSS
+243 PAASSGTASGSS

-315 VGAIAVDPTV
+315 VGAIAVVPTV

-348 EDIGGGIPNGR
+348 EDIGGGI
-359 KFKAAQTGG
+359 
-368 PSGGCI
+368 
-374 PASLIDTPI
+374 
-383 DYDNLI
+383 
-389 AIGSMMGSGGLIVMD
+389 
-404 EDTCMVDLAK
+404 
-414 FFLEFTVDES
+414 
-424 CGKCAPCR
+424 
-432 IGTRRLLEILTKIT
+432 
-446 DGKGELEDIDR
+446 KG
-457 LEELAAYIKSASL
+457 
-470 CGLGQ
+470 
-475 TAPNP
+475 N
-480 VLSTL
+480 
-485 RYFRDEY
+485 
-492 IAHVTEKRCPA
+492 
-503 GVCKHLLSYSILED
+503 
-517 KCRGCTA
+517 
-524 CARICPAG
+524 
-532 AISGSVKQPHKIDTS
+532 KIDLYFDTYAE
-547 KCLKCGACIEKC
+547 CWD
-559 KFGAIVK
+559 FGVRMCTVYILG
-566 K
+566 

>member
-153 IEEEDTT
+153 IEEEDTV

-175 DAEIVLVA
+175 GAEIVLVA

-205 VIVQETV
+205 TVVQETV

-243 PDASSGTASGSS
+243 PAASSGTASGSS

-348 EDIGGGIPNGR
+348 EDIGGGI
-359 KFKAAQTGG
+359 
-368 PSGGCI
+368 
-374 PASLIDTPI
+374 
-383 DYDNLI
+383 
-389 AIGSMMGSGGLIVMD
+389 
-404 EDTCMVDLAK
+404 
-414 FFLEFTVDES
+414 
-424 CGKCAPCR
+424 
-432 IGTRRLLEILTKIT
+432 
-446 DGKGELEDIDR
+446 KG
-457 LEELAAYIKSASL
+457 
-470 CGLGQ
+470 
-475 TAPNP
+475 N
-480 VLSTL
+480 
-485 RYFRDEY
+485 
-492 IAHVTEKRCPA
+492 
-503 GVCKHLLSYSILED
+503 
-517 KCRGCTA
+517 
-524 CARICPAG
+524 
-532 AISGSVKQPHKIDTS
+532 KIDLYFDTYAE
-547 KCLKCGACIEKC
+547 CWD
-559 KFGAIVK
+559 FGVRMCTVYILG
-566 K
+566 

>member
-139 YDGMTIELVHTETR
+139 YDGMTVELVHTETR

-175 DAEIVLVA
+175 GAEIVLVA

-212 QTKPVTQ
+212 KTKPVTQ

-267 DGSAETSGNV
+267 DGSAETDGNV

-303 YVGHTYSGTLAR
+303 YYRIMDYKRLFIFQRTHRRISAVQRIAYLHRIFLRIQYHFHFPGFQQPSSQFNFISQRKSIDSSCLQLWNMRIHTWFEILPVPFLLLCPCHLGNRQQTWKNHVFQLFLIIHKFSPSTALYSHHIFHFLRTNPLH
-315 VGAIAVDPTV
+315 AIR
-325 IPLGTKMYVV
+325 LKL
-335 SNDGQYVYGYCVA
+335 
-348 EDIGGGIPNGR
+348 
-359 KFKAAQTGG
+359 F
-368 PSGGCI
+368 
-374 PASLIDTPI
+374 SL
-383 DYDNLI
+383 YQL
-389 AIGSMMGSGGLIVMD
+389 LIV
-404 EDTCMVDLAK
+404 
-414 FFLEFTVDES
+414 
-424 CGKCAPCR
+424 
-432 IGTRRLLEILTKIT
+432 
-446 DGKGELEDIDR
+446 
-457 LEELAAYIKSASL
+457 KS
-470 CGLGQ
+470 
-475 TAPNP
+475 
-480 VLSTL
+480 
-485 RYFRDEY
+485 
-492 IAHVTEKRCPA
+492 
-503 GVCKHLLSYSILED
+503 SY
-517 KCRGCTA
+517 
-524 CARICPAG
+524 
-532 AISGSVKQPHKIDTS
+532 
-547 KCLKCGACIEKC
+547 
-559 KFGAIVK
+559 
-566 K
+566 

>member
-75 TYETGYADGMNQ
+75 TYETGYAYGMNQ

-113 TGSLLARMG
+113 VGSLLTRMG

-139 YDGMTIELVHTETR
+139 YDGLTIELVHTETR
-153 IEEEDTT
+153 IEEADTV
-160 VPYPVNYYEDPDLEP
+160 VPYPVNYYEDPELEP
-175 DAEIVLVA
+175 EEGIVLVA

-205 VIVQETV
+205 VVVQETV
-212 QTKPVTQ
+212 KTKPVTQ

-243 PDASSGTASGSS
+243 PAASSGTASGSS

-348 EDIGGGIPNGR
+348 EDIGGGI
-359 KFKAAQTGG
+359 
-368 PSGGCI
+368 
-374 PASLIDTPI
+374 
-383 DYDNLI
+383 
-389 AIGSMMGSGGLIVMD
+389 
-404 EDTCMVDLAK
+404 
-414 FFLEFTVDES
+414 
-424 CGKCAPCR
+424 
-432 IGTRRLLEILTKIT
+432 
-446 DGKGELEDIDR
+446 KG
-457 LEELAAYIKSASL
+457 
-470 CGLGQ
+470 
-475 TAPNP
+475 N
-480 VLSTL
+480 
-485 RYFRDEY
+485 
-492 IAHVTEKRCPA
+492 
-503 GVCKHLLSYSILED
+503 
-517 KCRGCTA
+517 
-524 CARICPAG
+524 
-532 AISGSVKQPHKIDTS
+532 KIDLYFDTYAE
-547 KCLKCGACIEKC
+547 CWD
-559 KFGAIVK
+559 FGVRMCTVYILG
-566 K
+566 

>member
-19 VVAVLAAAVGALL
+19 VIAVLAAAVGALL

-153 IEEEDTT
+153 IEEEDTV

-205 VIVQETV
+205 VIVQEMV

-243 PDASSGTASGSS
+243 PAASSGTASGSS

-348 EDIGGGIPNGR
+348 EDIGGGI
-359 KFKAAQTGG
+359 
-368 PSGGCI
+368 
-374 PASLIDTPI
+374 
-383 DYDNLI
+383 
-389 AIGSMMGSGGLIVMD
+389 
-404 EDTCMVDLAK
+404 
-414 FFLEFTVDES
+414 
-424 CGKCAPCR
+424 
-432 IGTRRLLEILTKIT
+432 
-446 DGKGELEDIDR
+446 KG
-457 LEELAAYIKSASL
+457 
-470 CGLGQ
+470 
-475 TAPNP
+475 N
-480 VLSTL
+480 
-485 RYFRDEY
+485 
-492 IAHVTEKRCPA
+492 
-503 GVCKHLLSYSILED
+503 
-517 KCRGCTA
+517 
-524 CARICPAG
+524 
-532 AISGSVKQPHKIDTS
+532 KIDLYFDTYAE
-547 KCLKCGACIEKC
+547 CWD
-559 KFGAIVK
+559 FGVRMCTVYILG
-566 K
+566 

>member
-19 VVAVLAAAVGALL
+19 VIAVLAAAVGALL

-153 IEEEDTT
+153 IEEEDTV

-175 DAEIVLVA
+175 GAEIVLVA

-205 VIVQETV
+205 TVVQETV

-243 PDASSGTASGSS
+243 PAASSGTASGSS

-348 EDIGGGIPNGR
+348 EDIGGGI
-359 KFKAAQTGG
+359 
-368 PSGGCI
+368 
-374 PASLIDTPI
+374 
-383 DYDNLI
+383 
-389 AIGSMMGSGGLIVMD
+389 
-404 EDTCMVDLAK
+404 
-414 FFLEFTVDES
+414 
-424 CGKCAPCR
+424 
-432 IGTRRLLEILTKIT
+432 
-446 DGKGELEDIDR
+446 KG
-457 LEELAAYIKSASL
+457 
-470 CGLGQ
+470 
-475 TAPNP
+475 N
-480 VLSTL
+480 
-485 RYFRDEY
+485 
-492 IAHVTEKRCPA
+492 
-503 GVCKHLLSYSILED
+503 
-517 KCRGCTA
+517 
-524 CARICPAG
+524 
-532 AISGSVKQPHKIDTS
+532 KIDLYFDTYAE
-547 KCLKCGACIEKC
+547 CWD
-559 KFGAIVK
+559 FGVRMCTVYILG
-566 K
+566 

>member
-153 IEEEDTT
+153 IEEEDTV

-243 PDASSGTASGSS
+243 PAASSGTASGSS

-348 EDIGGGIPNGR
+348 EDIGGDI
-359 KFKAAQTGG
+359 
-368 PSGGCI
+368 
-374 PASLIDTPI
+374 
-383 DYDNLI
+383 
-389 AIGSMMGSGGLIVMD
+389 
-404 EDTCMVDLAK
+404 
-414 FFLEFTVDES
+414 
-424 CGKCAPCR
+424 
-432 IGTRRLLEILTKIT
+432 
-446 DGKGELEDIDR
+446 KG
-457 LEELAAYIKSASL
+457 
-470 CGLGQ
+470 
-475 TAPNP
+475 N
-480 VLSTL
+480 
-485 RYFRDEY
+485 
-492 IAHVTEKRCPA
+492 
-503 GVCKHLLSYSILED
+503 
-517 KCRGCTA
+517 
-524 CARICPAG
+524 
-532 AISGSVKQPHKIDTS
+532 KIDLYFDTYAE
-547 KCLKCGACIEKC
+547 CWD
-559 KFGAIVK
+559 FGVRMCTVYILG
-566 K
+566 